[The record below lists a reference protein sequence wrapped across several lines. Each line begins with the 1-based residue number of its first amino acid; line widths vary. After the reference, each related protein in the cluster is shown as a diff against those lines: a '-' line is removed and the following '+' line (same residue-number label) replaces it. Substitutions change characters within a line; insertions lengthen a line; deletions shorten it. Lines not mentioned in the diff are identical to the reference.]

1 MKTVNHTERQYFG
14 KYDNDH
20 HLLYLN
26 EQAANFMSPT
36 HNTDENPGE
45 QVEVS
50 GYSYSGNMPDGSTI
64 IEAKGVTDENRRD
77 KYIAGL
83 IGKRYS
89 IDAQL
94 AMLANG
100 NDTENHAQE
109 LRDFEAFRIKCKRD
123 VDELL
128 NRQPNFARG

>member
-1 MKTVNHTERQYFG
+1 MKTVKHTERQHFS
-14 KYDNDH
+14 KYDNEQ

-26 EQAANFMSPT
+26 EQAVTFMPAAPIDS
-36 HNTDENPGE
+36 DAE
-45 QVEVS
+45 QVEVP
-50 GYSYSGNMPDGSTI
+50 GYSYMGNMPDGSTI

-83 IGKRYS
+83 IGATYS

-94 AMLANG
+94 AILANG
-100 NDTENHAQE
+100 KDTEKHTQE
-109 LRDFEAFRIKCKRD
+109 LHAFELFRSQCKQA

-128 NRQPNFARG
+128 NR

>member
-1 MKTVNHTERQYFG
+1 MKTANHRERQYFS
-14 KYDNDH
+14 KYDNEQ

-26 EQAANFMSPT
+26 EQAVNFMSPA

-77 KYIAGL
+77 KYISGL
-83 IGKRYS
+83 IGVTYS
-89 IDAQL
+89 TDAQL
-94 AMLANG
+94 AILANG
-100 NDTENHAQE
+100 KDTERHTQE
-109 LRDFEAFRIKCKRD
+109 LHAFEVFRSKCKQE

-128 NRQPNFARG
+128 NR

>member
-1 MKTVNHTERQYFG
+1 MKTANHTERQYFG
-14 KYDNDH
+14 KYDNEH

-26 EQAANFMSPT
+26 EQAVNFTSPA
-36 HNTDENPGE
+36 HNPDENPDE
-45 QVEVS
+45 QAEVS

-83 IGKRYS
+83 IGVTYS
-89 IDAQL
+89 TDAQL
-94 AMLANG
+94 AILANG
-100 NDTENHAQE
+100 KDADKHAQE
-109 LRDFEAFRIKCKRD
+109 LRTFELFRSKCKQD

-128 NRQPNFARG
+128 NR

>member
-1 MKTVNHTERQYFG
+1 MKTANYTEKQTFT
-14 KYDNDH
+14 KYDNGH

-26 EQAANFMSPT
+26 EQAVNWTPPQHGNDSEP
-36 HNTDENPGE
+36 
-45 QVEVS
+45 VELS
-50 GYSYSGNMPDGSTI
+50 GFSYTGDMPDGSTI
-64 IEAKGVTDENRRD
+64 VEVKDVTDENRRD

-83 IGKRYS
+83 IGKRYT

-109 LRDFEAFRIKCKRD
+109 LRDFEAFRIKCKQD

-128 NRQPNFARG
+128 NR